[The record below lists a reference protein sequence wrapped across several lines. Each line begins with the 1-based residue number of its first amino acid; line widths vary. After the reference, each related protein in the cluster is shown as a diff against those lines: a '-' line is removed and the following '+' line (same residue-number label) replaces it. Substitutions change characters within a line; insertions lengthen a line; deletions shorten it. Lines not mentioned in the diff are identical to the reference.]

1 VSDAAGRTQLK
12 RPPSTPTRLFADF
25 IGSRALLAVTSLVG
39 TVLMTR
45 TVGASVYGVYAT
57 AVGFVTL
64 LYIFT
69 DLGASQILIREGAHE
84 ATRQSAIRVYL
95 WSRLVLIAIS
105 VLGGGIVAFIAFDA
119 ETRPAALLSLLLLV
133 FAGPTFA
140 SPLGALMHDLRAF
153 RTSVIIQGVAGLAFV
168 ATALFVLDLRTPVA
182 LVAAS
187 VLAAL
192 LSTIYAAWSLRAWI
206 TGPWQS
212 VRDAGVWSAVRATTV
227 VGLASILVSVYY
239 RIDGIL
245 LLRISGAEQAGLYAA
260 AYRLV
265 EQARLV
271 PHAVL
276 LPLSPELARQLRG
289 TGRVDPEFDTKLLR
303 VSLSGGL
310 GLGLA
315 AAAVANWAVA
325 LIMGPQFDE
334 SAELFVGLSI
344 ALAPSII
351 AYVGSTKAIS
361 GFLER
366 PYLLLCGLGVIV
378 NVALNLLL
386 IPEYGARGAVAAT
399 IVTEV
404 VVHAGVLTVTASVSR
419 PGYRRALLVCL
430 AASSAAAVAKL
441 AAMQGPIVVDV
452 ATTLALGT
460 LAFVLL
466 GIAFRTFRSLDIA
479 TGSSPSRAAG
489 P

>member
-1 VSDAAGRTQLK
+1 MSNAAGRTQSV
-12 RPPSTPTRLFADF
+12 RQPSTPTRLFADF
-25 IGSRALLAVTSLVG
+25 LGSRALLAVISLLS

-45 TVGASVYGVYAT
+45 TLGASIYGVYAT

-64 LYIFT
+64 LYTFT
-69 DLGASQILIREGAHE
+69 DLGAGQILIREGAHE
-84 ATRQSAIRVYL
+84 ATRDSAIKIYL

-105 VLGGGIVAFIAFDA
+105 VVGGGIVAFIAFVA
-119 ETRPAALLSLLLLV
+119 ETRAPALLSLLLLV

-140 SPLGALMHDLRAF
+140 SPMGALLQDMRAF

-168 ATALFVLDLRTPVA
+168 ATALFLLDLRTPLA

-187 VLAAL
+187 VLAAA
-192 LSTIYAAWSLRAWI
+192 SATIYAAWSLRAWI
-206 TGPWQS
+206 AGPWRS
-212 VRDAGVWSAVRATTV
+212 VRYAGVWSAVRATTV

-289 TGRVDPEFDTKLLR
+289 TGRVDPEFDSKLLR
-303 VSLSGGL
+303 LSWSGGL
-310 GLGLA
+310 GLGLV

-334 SAELFVGLSI
+334 SAELFVGLSV

-351 AYVGSTKAIS
+351 AYAGSTKAIS

-366 PYLLLCGLGVIV
+366 PYLVLCGLGVIV

-386 IPEYGARGAVAAT
+386 IPEYGARGAVVAT

-404 VVHAGVLTVTASVSR
+404 VVHGGVLTVTASVSR
-419 PGYRRALLVCL
+419 PGYRRALLFCL

-441 AAMQGPIVVDV
+441 AAMRGPIVVDV
-452 ATTLALGT
+452 ATTLALGM

-466 GIAFRTFRSLDIA
+466 RTALRTFRSLDIA
-479 TGSSPSRAAG
+479 PGPAPRRTGP
-489 P
+489 